1 MSDYDNPWKDALDR
15 WFEAFLAFFFPD
27 AHRRIDW
34 SRGWLSLDAEL
45 RQVVR
50 DAELGKRLADKL
62 VRVWLRDGREV
73 CLLIH
78 VEVQG
83 WPEEDFARR
92 MFVYHYR
99 IFDRYNQQVISLAVL
114 ADDRRDWRPDHFGY
128 DLAGCRLTFAFPIV
142 KLLDFA
148 AQRPLL
154 EASDNPFAIVVLAH
168 LATRQTHH
176 DPASRHA
183 WKVRLL
189 RGLYERGL
197 SRDDVLQLFNLIDW
211 MMDLPPAL
219 EQLFKQ
225 EAEDI
230 ERENHMRYV
239 TSIERLARQE
249 GKAEGKA
256 EGQAE
261 MLLRAL
267 ARRFQPTVPEEIV
280 ARIRAAT
287 DLALLDRWFDLV
299 YDTGTLDEFQQRMQ
313 S

>member
-50 DAELGKRLADKL
+50 DAELGKRLADQL
-62 VRVWLRDGREV
+62 VQVWLLDGREV

-114 ADDRRDWRPDHFGY
+114 ADDRPNWRPSHFGY
-128 DLAGCRLTFAFPIV
+128 DLVGCHLAFASPIV
-142 KLLDFA
+142 KLLDFDA
-148 AQRPLL
+148 RRPLL
-154 EASDNPFAIVVLAH
+154 EASGNPFATVVLAH
-168 LATRQTHH
+168 LATGQTRD
-176 DPASRHA
+176 DPASRQA
-183 WKVRLL
+183 WKVRLV

-197 SRDDVLQLFNLIDW
+197 SRDDVLQLFHLIDW

-219 EQLFKQ
+219 EQLFDQ
-225 EAEDI
+225 EIEAI
-230 ERENHMRYV
+230 EREKHMPYV
-239 TSIERLARQE
+239 SSIERRALER
-249 GKAEGKA
+249 GRAEGK
-256 EGQAE
+256 AE

-267 ARRFQPTVPEEIV
+267 GRHFQTAVPEEIV

-287 DLALLDRWFDLV
+287 DPALLDRWFDLV
-299 YDTGTLDEFQQRMQ
+299 YDTRTLDEFQQRMQ
-313 S
+313 P